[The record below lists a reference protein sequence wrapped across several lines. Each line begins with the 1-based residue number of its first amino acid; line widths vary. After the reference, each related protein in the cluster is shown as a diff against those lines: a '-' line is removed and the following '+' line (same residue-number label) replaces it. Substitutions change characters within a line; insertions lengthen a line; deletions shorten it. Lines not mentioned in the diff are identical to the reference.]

1 MYRKIKLFVLFFML
15 TFVISCGQQRKY
27 VEYKV
32 KEGETMRSIAKEL
45 DMKVKDL
52 LRLNP
57 NVGRRPSANTN
68 IVIPNTKK
76 SKFLQKQEVVEK
88 AKDSII
94 EPQVLEEVL
103 PEYITHTIQ
112 KGDTFYSLT
121 RFYNVSKSALL
132 TLNPTLSETELKIGE
147 EIRIKLLE
155 ETTENLL
162 YKDTIAENTELK
174 LALLL
179 PFKTSYYDTIA
190 TEDIFLKKNR
200 LVNIVSD
207 FYLGVDFA
215 IDSLKKQG
223 VSVDLNVFDTERKN
237 SKIRTILA
245 ENNLNEND
253 VIIGPI
259 YSDEAKI
266 VANAV
271 EVPVIFPV
279 YSKNQSQFTS
289 PRIVKTSPDN
299 QRYKEVMLNYL
310 DTLYTRQN
318 IIVVSDSIRKA
329 SGDLLKT
336 VTALQQYD
344 SILQQNDTISKI
356 TVIIPKNGYIE
367 KEILI
372 NALEPTV
379 DNWVLIE
386 TTNNVF
392 AADAINSLI
401 SLPTEEDIEKLKEI
415 EEKKEE
421 EERKEVT
428 LQALP
433 EDTVVKVFAFKKGTT
448 FDKVAHTKLS
458 KLNFTYGT
466 DVFRNESLD
475 TLQSFQKTY
484 KAKNHTF
491 PSYYALKG
499 FDITYDILMRLA
511 SGKAL
516 KETFQEGASFRVE
529 SQFNFNDRLYE
540 TSENK
545 GIFIIQYNTG
555 LTLTRLE

>member
-27 VEYKV
+27 IEYKV

-68 IVIPNTKK
+68 IVIPNSKK

-132 TLNPTLSETELKIGE
+132 TLNPTLSENELKIGE

-162 YKDTIAENTELK
+162 YKDTIAENTKLK

-266 VANAV
+266 VANVV

-336 VTALQQYD
+336 VNALQQYD

-356 TVIIPKNGYIE
+356 TVITPKNGYIE

-475 TLQSFQKTY
+475 TLQSFQKAY

-545 GIFIIQYNTG
+545 GIFIMQYNTD